1 MLEKL
6 GGFHLQL
13 PFEGR
18 DSLFQFGMNGD
29 KPKQKRRP
37 FIHFADDSVV
47 KFFML
52 TGIQRSS
59 KKSPMIV
66 SENLRNMNEI
76 ALMTV
81 VDQI

>member
-1 MLEKL
+1 MTHYFLL
-6 GGFHLQL
+6 TRYFTATSLVAFGVVAATLMY
-13 PFEGR
+13 FEHR
-18 DSLFQFGMNGD
+18 QSSFFQNVQTSGA
-29 KPKQKRRP
+29 Q
-37 FIHFADDSVV
+37 
-47 KFFML
+47 ML
-52 TGIQRSS
+52 TGIQSSS